1 MIEME
6 LYCPKSDRSVQIG
19 TLVSK
24 IGHKCPNRILVS
36 SRACFLATE
45 NLCLV
50 ENTRFNLLHI
60 FNFFEFR
67 CIRHN
72 LIYIFVTDFDYQ
84 LFLVTV
90 FRLFF

>member
-24 IGHKCPNRILVS
+24 IGHKCPNRILV
-36 SRACFLATE
+36 T
-45 NLCLV
+45 
-50 ENTRFNLLHI
+50 NLLHL
-60 FNFFEFR
+60 FHFFEFR